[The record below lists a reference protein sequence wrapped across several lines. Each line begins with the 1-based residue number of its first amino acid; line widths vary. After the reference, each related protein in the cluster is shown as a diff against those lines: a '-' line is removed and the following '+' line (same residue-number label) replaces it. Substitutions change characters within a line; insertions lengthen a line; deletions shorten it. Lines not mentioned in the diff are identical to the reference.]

1 MPSRKTRSRLVATA
15 AALAVVTGTPTAYA
29 ALDSDRG
36 PAAQPAS
43 SSGAARGKPYI
54 DTHLYFGTGRPGGQ
68 PPVSD
73 KEFLSFV
80 DKHVTPRFPSGL
92 TIHQGRG
99 QWRNEQGRITRERS
113 YELNVLYPVSEAR
126 AHDAD
131 IEQIRKEYKHAYDQ
145 ESVLRTD
152 DREQADF

>member
-1 MPSRKTRSRLVATA
+1 MPTRKTRSRIVATA
-15 AALAVVTGTPTAYA
+15 AALAVLTGTPSAYA
-29 ALDSDRG
+29 ALDTDKAPDSQS
-36 PAAQPAS
+36 AASTAT
-43 SSGAARGKPYI
+43 RGKPYI

-92 TIHQGRG
+92 TIQQGRG
-99 QWRNEQGRITRERS
+99 QWRGEDGRIIREHS
-113 YELNVLYPVSEAR
+113 YELSVLYPVSEAR
-126 AHDAD
+126 DHDTG
-131 IEQIRKEYKHAYDQ
+131 IQQIRKEYKHAYDQ

-152 DREQADF
+152 ERERADF